1 MKQAKKGSAKARK
14 KAARLVGVQIF
25 HQTYLDDKSIE
36 DLVREA
42 LIHHINQEVDG
53 EDLITA
59 DAELLSKIVQGAY
72 NTKPDLLELIQPHL
86 KERKFENMD
95 NILQSILLLG
105 AYELLN
111 HSDIDAPIIV
121 NDYLD
126 VGHAFYERKEVA
138 LLNAVLDKVSKSVRS

>member
-14 KAARLVGVQIF
+14 KAARLVGVQIY
-25 HQTYLDDKSIE
+25 HQTYLDNKSIE

-42 LIHHINQEVDG
+42 LVHHINQEVDG

-72 NTKPDLLELIQPHL
+72 NFKDDLVDLIQPNL
-86 KERKFENMD
+86 KERQFANLD
-95 NILQSILLLG
+95 HILQSILLLG
-105 AYELLN
+105 SYELLN
-111 HSDIDAPIIV
+111 HGDIDAPIIV

-126 VGHAFYERKEVA
+126 VGHAFYEPKEVT
-138 LLNAVLDKVSKSVRS
+138 LLNAVLDKVSKAVRS